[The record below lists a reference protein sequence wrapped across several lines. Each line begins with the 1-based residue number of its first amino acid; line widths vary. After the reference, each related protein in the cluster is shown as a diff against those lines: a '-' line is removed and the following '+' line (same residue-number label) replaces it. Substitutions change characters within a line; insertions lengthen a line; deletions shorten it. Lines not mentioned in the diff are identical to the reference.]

1 MKAFILL
8 AATKPFEVSTIAGYI
23 AGAVIA
29 LFILAYLFY
38 SLIKPEKF

>member
-1 MKAFILL
+1 MNATILL
-8 AATKPFEVSTIAGYI
+8 AAAKPFEVSTKFGYI

>member
-1 MKAFILL
+1 MNATILL
-8 AATKPFEVSTIAGYI
+8 AAAKPDEVSTTAGYI
-23 AGAVIA
+23 AGAVLA